1 MAKYLTKFGLAAI
14 RDKIALLERKRQQA
28 LEAAGEAAQNDPNS
42 YHDNFE
48 YEEGMRQQELFSQQ
62 LRGLWQLLEGATVA
76 PEPPSDERVALGHRV
91 AVRRGDETEEAYVL
105 CGEGE
110 GALLENSCSASSP
123 LGKVLL
129 GMAKGEMRTV
139 SLADRSFPVQVLDI
153 RLAAEADFAI
163 TDL

>member
-62 LRGLWQLLEGATVA
+62 LRGLYHLLEGAAVA
-76 PEPPSDERVALGHRV
+76 PQPAGNERVAIGHRIV
-91 AVRRGDETEEAYVL
+91 VRRGEESEEAYVL

-129 GMAKGEMRTV
+129 GMTRGETRTV
-139 SLADRSFPVQVLDI
+139 TLPDRSFPVQVLDI
-153 RLAAEADFAI
+153 RLADEADFAI
-163 TDL
+163 TEL